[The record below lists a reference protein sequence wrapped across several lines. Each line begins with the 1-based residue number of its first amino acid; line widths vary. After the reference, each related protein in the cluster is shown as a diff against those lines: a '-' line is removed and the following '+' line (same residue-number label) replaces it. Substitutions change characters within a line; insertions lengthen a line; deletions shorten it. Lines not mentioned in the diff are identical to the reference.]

1 MKFLDEIP
9 GVDSSNFT
17 FFFRMNGEFYVR
29 FHKYEELY
37 KTHTLKFCNSKNGHY
52 IKYKGKRY
60 YSRYPLMC
68 HYIA

>member
-9 GVDSSNFT
+9 KINSSSLA
-17 FFFRMNGEFYVR
+17 FFFKMNGEFYIR
-29 FHKYEELY
+29 FRKYGELY
-37 KTHTLKFCNSKNGHY
+37 KIYTLKFYNSRNGYY

>member
-9 GVDSSNFT
+9 KINSSSLA
-17 FFFRMNGEFYVR
+17 FFFKMNGEFYVR
-29 FHKYEELY
+29 FRKHGELY
-37 KTHTLKFCNSKNGHY
+37 NGYY